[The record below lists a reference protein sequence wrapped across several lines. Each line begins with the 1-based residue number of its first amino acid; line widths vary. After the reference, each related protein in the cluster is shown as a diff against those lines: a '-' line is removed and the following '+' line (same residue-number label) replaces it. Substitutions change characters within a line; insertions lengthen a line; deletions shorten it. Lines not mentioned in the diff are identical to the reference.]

1 MIKPP
6 AIPISKKHENSEYL
20 LKSESSRA
28 FSVSGNMRVFNIMT
42 GAVSVKISDSEK
54 TLFTGD
60 SFILNPHEE
69 AEMYALGA
77 TKYYCFIIDQVKLF
91 DALCIPA
98 LTSFKSFIPKDT
110 FIIDIC
116 RKMSIEYTSSPF
128 HENMLNA
135 LVSELLIHL
144 CRNYN
149 KGAVSA
155 PSSLLLG
162 KHKIARLAVE
172 YIYQNCVKGITT
184 SEISAHINVS
194 ESYLC
199 RCFKEATGVSILEYA
214 ERIRCRK
221 AREDLALGIY
231 TATQIA
237 EKYNFNSLSYFS
249 RRYKKYCGEN
259 PMDTLS
265 EAKKRR
271 SK

>member
-1 MIKPP
+1 MINPP
-6 AIPISKKHENSEYL
+6 AKPVTQERETSEYL
-20 LKSESSRA
+20 LESESSRV
-28 FSVSGNMRVFNIMT
+28 FSASGNMRVFNILT
-42 GAVSVKISDSEK
+42 GAVSVKIADIEK

-60 SFILNPHEE
+60 SFVLNPHEQ
-69 AEMYALGA
+69 AEVYALGE
-77 TKYYCFIIDQVKLF
+77 TRYYCFIIDQVKLF
-91 DALCIPA
+91 DTLCIPA
-98 LTSFKSFIPKDT
+98 LTAFKNFIPKDP

-116 RKMSIEYTSSPF
+116 RKMNIEYTSSPF

-162 KHKIARLAVE
+162 KHKIAHLAVE
-172 YIYQNCVKGITT
+172 YIYKNCVKGITT
-184 SEISAHINVS
+184 SEISSHINVS

-199 RCFKEATGVSILEYA
+199 RCFKEATGVSVLEYA

-237 EKYNFNSLSYFS
+237 EKYHFNSLSYFS